1 MLRVLRKLIRK
12 KAVIIFGGLEF
23 IDPDHYDENFEASNR
38 WFFKF
43 MKRHYF
49 SLRRKTSVAQKDPD
63 LLIAKIV
70 SHILR
75 IRRLRIKYSN
85 QPANI
90 IAFDETPVWADMVS
104 ETTVDVVEKKA
115 VRKQQDTENVK

>member
-12 KAVIIFGGLEF
+12 KAVIIFGSLEF

-70 SHILR
+70 SYILR

-104 ETTVDVVEKKA
+104 ETTVDVAEKKA
-115 VRKQQDTENVK
+115 V